1 MNGRYVSGACALV
14 LLAACGSTPSSRLY
28 VLGTTPV
35 SQTAGIDEALR
46 LVMGPITVPAYL
58 DRPQIVVRDGGRLR
72 ALEFD
77 RWGEPVIDGVAAVL
91 TQQVSAATGI
101 EVLPFMW
108 PGGLG
113 DSWRVPTEIVRFEAE
128 TPGTFVLEA
137 RWVVMSPDAEEVGD
151 RYRRRYEAPVDVEDP
166 AAIVA
171 AANQTLGRLA
181 ADIAVSVQA
190 IPALRAG
197 GP

>member
-1 MNGRYVSGACALV
+1 MNGRRISGACALV

-28 VLGTTPV
+28 VLDTPPV
-35 SQTAGIDEALR
+35 EQAASIDKGLR

-72 ALEFD
+72 ALEFE
-77 RWGEPVIDGVAAVL
+77 RWAEPVIDGVAAVL

-113 DSWRVPTEIVRFEAE
+113 DSWRVPTEIIRFEAE

-137 RWVVMSPDAEEVGD
+137 RWVIMSPDAEEIGD
-151 RYRRRYEAPVDVEDP
+151 RRRRRYEAPVDVDDP

-171 AANQTLGRLA
+171 AASETLGRLA
-181 ADIAVSVQA
+181 ADIAVSVQTV
-190 IPALRAG
+190 PALRAG